1 MPVQLSAQQD
11 CDKPLHDV
19 TVSWLHWFSPV
30 KLTATTKWTD
40 TDVIDAFL
48 SNFYQTNIDI
58 RRKKNGWGGNLHL
71 CVRPSFSP
79 VLVRSSELII
89 ENIYSTSAKSL

>member
-58 RRKKNGWGGNLHL
+58 RRRKKMDGVEIFISVFVPLFPL
-71 CVRPSFSP
+71 
-79 VLVRSSELII
+79 
-89 ENIYSTSAKSL
+89 SLYAVQN